1 MKKKASPVWTGL
13 AILVL
18 LVIAFGSGP
27 LMDRLFAPWAFDHE
41 GRPAL
46 TGLWVGRLTTA
57 TGQSRGVLL
66 ELLLPKPNR
75 RHGFTRSWR
84 QSPHGTLGGSARVC
98 DPQGQV
104 RSYTVDGKPADRQ
117 ATQINFFAGPSER
130 PVPNGLTLSWV
141 QGTWDGANQLD
152 LRAQLHW
159 EKDGAAISGDS
170 YPDTQSEAVLTLTRG
185 GEAEFQAVCDRL
197 QPSR

>member
-1 MKKKASPVWTGL
+1 MKKASPALTGL
-13 AILVL
+13 AFL
-18 LVIAFGSGP
+18 LLIVIAFGSGP
-27 LMDRLFAPWAFDHE
+27 LMDRLLAPWAFEQD

-46 TGLWVGRLTTA
+46 TGSWVGRLTTA

-66 ELLLPKPNR
+66 ELLLPEPNR
-75 RHGFTRSWR
+75 RRGFSRSWR

-98 DPQGQV
+98 DPHGQV

-117 ATQINFFAGPSER
+117 ATHLTFFAGPSER

-141 QGTWDGANQLD
+141 KGTWDGANQLD

-170 YPDTQSEAVLTLTRG
+170 YPDTQSEAVLALTRG
-185 GEAEFQAVCDRL
+185 GEAEFQATCDRL
-197 QPSR
+197 KQSH